1 MNPAANAPP
10 AGSGASGCWS
20 FYKRS
25 LKGGGEEQ
33 DLEILEQL
41 ALLMKNGS
49 LCALGRTAPNP
60 LLSTLRLFRD
70 EYLAH
75 IKERRCPAGVCR
87 SLVRPW
93 INPELCKAC
102 GLCARVCPAE
112 AINGEKGVPYEID
125 LEKCCDC
132 LRCLKE
138 CPFNAISQGGI
149 SRAEAVD

>member
-1 MNPAANAPP
+1 
-10 AGSGASGCWS
+10 
-20 FYKRS
+20 
-25 LKGGGEEQ
+25 
-33 DLEILEQL
+33 
-41 ALLMKNGS
+41 MKNGS

-60 LLSTLRLFRD
+60 LLSTPAPSFATSN
-70 EYLAH
+70 LAH

-93 INPELCKAC
+93 INPELCK
-102 GLCARVCPAE
+102 GLRPLRPGLPAE